1 MTTTPHS
8 FTDED
13 LQLAEETLTELLCL
27 AITVRPA
34 LRLPITTLAE
44 SVADI
49 LPPDAVERSK
59 DYARYR
65 VLNAKSE
72 E

>member
-1 MTTTPHS
+1 MTTSQYS
-8 FTDED
+8 FAEEE

-27 AITVRPA
+27 AISVRPA

-59 DYARYR
+59 EYARYR
-65 VLNAKSE
+65 TLQSNKKE
-72 E
+72 